1 MSNIDERIVRMTF
14 DNDMFERNVATS
26 IKSLNDLKAA
36 MNFDNATAS
45 LGNIDKTLSN
55 VNFSK
60 LEAGIDS
67 ITKRFSTLGIVG
79 MTAVQDLTRSIE
91 GLVFSK
97 GMSLYNA
104 TIGQIKSGGWNRATN
119 IDKARFA
126 IEGLHMAWDE
136 LEPSISAAVNGTRF
150 GFDEAAN
157 AASQLAASNVQ
168 VGKEMDNALKSIANM
183 ASQTGAEY
191 SEIAH
196 IYTVIAGNGKLM
208 TEQMQQFSYRGF
220 NAASAMAKVWDKTE
234 AEVREMVSKG
244 EVDFK
249 EFSDAM
255 NEYLGEGAQRANKTF
270 EGAFANMKAALSRV
284 GQPFAKSYRDAM
296 IPVFNSLRTLINYIN
311 KTRISE
317 LTGIFEDFAQKASHL
332 FVGVLGRI
340 DLTFLDP
347 IINGIKTA
355 YTWFDAFMT
364 RVTPLWTKWT
374 EVADEVANT
383 AKGVTE
389 TVDYVDE
396 MAQKFIRGDYGN
408 GVEKR
413 RAAMEAE
420 NKNFELIQNRVNEL
434 MGSTF
439 RYDAAEQEATKS
451 VKDNTEATKENAE
464 AIEEANSMWKKQVSF
479 IENAKNVIA
488 TWPKKIADAFS
499 SVIGKDSAINKLAT
513 AFAGVKSIFEIVG
526 KTAISLVDGALEPVA
541 KAVAHIVNIIL
552 TIGEVI
558 GSLFINLN
566 KLLNG
571 LGFYEIVH
579 AAASTIGNFLNFIAE
594 GLDNVITL
602 LSKPLIAAFN
612 VVGNA
617 ATFLRGGLSN
627 FFESIKRSD
636 ALHNLHVQLVVL
648 RAAFNDFKSKTIDKI
663 RNSFA
668 HFFESIKRSDALH
681 NLYISFNR
689 LKRNVRDFFTKGG
702 IDKVTTRFKNF
713 FETIRRSD
721 EFHRLHNSFHRLTR
735 NLKIT
740 AKQGFDKLKTSFDNL
755 MKKMKDK
762 GIKLPTPSFNKFG
775 KAVSKVAETVLEF
788 LNKIVSKINV
798 TKIIEKITDGL
809 AKAIDFFGDLA
820 VVVHGILGKAFD
832 YILDKISDFVNWLN
846 ETTGGIEGIKESI
859 KNNETLSAFADW
871 VSNIGESFKTA
882 KDDVVDW
889 VKTTAESVKNGTFEL
904 PEIDLEGIKESFN
917 NLLDWIIEKLEAI
930 RDAIVNFFS
939 NLNIPGFDELFKE
952 DDSAEITSTTLA
964 STNGIFGGMSM
975 PTQEQVNSATNSAKG
990 YFDQLKDMLPSQQQL
1005 NILKEANK
1013 ENDSFFGKLVN
1024 YIPSKEQLSSA
1035 ETNMLAATGYFDQF
1049 TASLPTQQEVATVEA
1064 VNEESKGFFDR
1075 LKDMLPT
1082 MEQVDGAIGYAK
1094 KLAWSFVGLKAGFGI
1109 SKTISGVGD
1118 TVKNAAKTVK
1128 SFNGVLDNLSGGIK
1142 KVSTARSKMEKANAR
1157 EVNATALLKVAGAI
1171 GIVAFSLKLLSTIPA
1186 TKIGDV
1192 TTAVIAIAGG
1202 LAILY
1207 AVVSKFGSKKGGG
1220 KKGSDA
1226 VVDIGAAIQ
1235 DLGKSISKGLKK
1247 IGNAA
1252 MIMAFVYGVKT
1263 IIDVVKDIKDMSW
1276 SEAKD
1281 AVKIMGAVMLELAGS
1296 IGIISL
1302 TGIGSSLG
1310 KGLGQTAILLSYI
1323 YGIKTLADA
1332 LKDIAAIPEEDLR
1345 KAKGTLETF
1354 MGLLDVFALIAKP
1367 GKLTDRKGGLLGK
1380 VFGEK
1385 QQYSNGG
1392 SKSIV
1397 LPMLAMIGS
1406 ILAITYSLKTLS
1418 EIDAKDLKN
1427 AEAAVSVIELITA
1440 VLLNA
1445 FKKLIL
1451 SLTVL
1456 TEQIGKNKHG
1466 KSDFGV
1472 AIIGIIAVIGT
1483 IIGAFVVFD
1492 KAKITDPA
1500 QIISTTIALSRTL
1513 RAIAALAKVM
1523 GELASGTDAAGGGMG
1538 RALKFVGIAT
1548 LIATAVGA
1556 IAMII
1561 TYFSP
1566 DFAKK
1571 MHDAAPIIEEF
1582 GGWVGSLV
1590 GGFIGGALDAI
1601 VDFVGG
1607 KIGAAFDALPGKLTS
1622 FMEGLQ
1628 PFLDAVE
1635 GISTD
1640 GALAFVDIVGALAG
1654 IFVLEALDAM
1664 FEFFTGESS
1673 FTKFGNGIK
1682 EFADAIVAYSDTL
1695 EANPIDAS
1703 AVESSANAGKM
1714 LAELEAAIPNR
1725 GGKLAEWI
1733 GDNTL
1738 EDFAKGLKPFADAI
1752 VAYSDKLEANPI
1764 DISAVES
1771 SANAGK
1777 MLADLEDTIPNT
1789 GGALANWIGDNKL
1802 DKFAERLAPF
1812 AEAITAY
1819 SDKLEANPI
1828 DEAAVTSSAN
1838 AGKLLAELED
1848 AIPNTGGSLSTLL
1861 FGDNTLDNF
1870 GSRLEAFADSLIT
1883 FSNKVKGDNAINET
1897 AVRKATN
1904 MGEILVALENSIS
1917 NQGGFIEF
1925 MVGDNSI
1932 ENFGTRLEA
1941 FGESMI
1947 NFSSILSG
1955 DYANSGTNIA
1965 MAFQSEVVE
1974 GVIGTIQKLVDFVN
1988 VINEGGDF
1996 DKFEENMSALEGIE
2010 LIMLSQLEHL
2020 GEMLGA
2026 EDSDYQKS
2034 FEDIGKKVIEG
2045 LNSGIQNAMSEDDK
2059 GQSKSLATALVEGL
2073 ADDAF
2078 ISKLKT
2084 ESETVGSTI
2093 AGAITGITDEDG
2105 ELTTFTE
2112 GLITSFT
2119 EMLNTVKTAVDGQ
2132 ADDFIEAGVRWAAG
2146 IVTGLRSNTAVNSV
2160 MQAAKNLGNSA
2171 ISTLRG
2177 MSSSFNSIGSGWASS
2192 LSTGL
2197 SYSQTRL
2204 NQSATTL
2211 GRTTGQAFTTAY
2223 QTATSNVFATTG
2235 TTPGTSGSTGK
2246 KEQEDTVHKAGMVI
2260 GEEIADGIVEGTTDS
2275 VKNFA
2280 SSVTTMA
2287 SYANAVMNEALDTN
2301 PVITPVL
2308 DMSNVQAGAGLMNNY
2323 LGGTY
2328 MMADKASNYTS
2339 SLLSGVGMNRP
2350 DTDLQNQMNAMATQ
2364 EALNG
2369 IRQDIK
2375 DLGESMSHMQ
2385 MVMNNGALVGQIG
2398 RGMDKQLGSIQ
2409 KFKERWA

>member
-79 MTAVQDLTRSIE
+79 MTAVQDLTRAVE
-91 GLVFSK
+91 GFVFSK
-97 GMSLYNA
+97 GMKLYAN
-104 TIGQIKSGGWNRATN
+104 TIGQIRSGGWSRATN

-126 IEGLHMAWDE
+126 IEGLHKSWDD
-136 LEPSISAAVNGTRF
+136 LQPSINNAVNDTRF

-157 AASQLAASNVQ
+157 AAAQLAASNVQ
-168 VGKEMDNALKSIANM
+168 IGEEMDNALMSISNV

-220 NAASAMAKVWDKTE
+220 NAAAAMAEVWGTTE
-234 AEVREMVSKG
+234 SAVREMVTKG

-249 EFSDAM
+249 KFSDAM
-255 NEYLGEGAQRANKTF
+255 NTYLEGGAKRANSTF
-270 EGAFANMKAALSRV
+270 EGSFANMKAALSRV
-284 GQPFAKSYRDAM
+284 GQPFYKSYRDAM
-296 IPVFNSLRTLINYIN
+296 IPVFNSIKTLIKYIN
-311 KTRISE
+311 GTRISQLAE
-317 LTGIFEDFAQKASHL
+317 IFEDFAQKASHL
-332 FVGVLGRI
+332 FVGVLGKI
-340 DLTFLDP
+340 DLKFLDP
-347 IINGIKTA
+347 IVNGIKTA
-355 YTWFDAFMT
+355 YNWFDGFMSK
-364 RVTPLWTKWT
+364 VTPLWTKWT
-374 EVADEVANT
+374 EVTDEVAET
-383 AKGVTE
+383 AKGVVE

-420 NKNFELIQNRVNEL
+420 GKSFELIQNRVNEL
-434 MGSTF
+434 LGCTF
-439 RYDAAEQEATKS
+439 RYDVAEQDATES
-451 VKDNTEATKENAE
+451 VKENTSATKENAE

-499 SVIGKDSAINKLAT
+499 SVIDKDSAINNLAT

-663 RNSFA
+663 TNSFS

-689 LKRNVRDFFTKGG
+689 LKRNVSDFFTKGG

-721 EFHRLHNSFHRLTR
+721 EFHKLHNSFHRLTR
-735 NLKIT
+735 TVKNT

-755 MKKMKDK
+755 MKKLKDK
-762 GIKLPTPSFNKFG
+762 GIKLPTPSFNKLG
-775 KAVSKVAETVLEF
+775 KAVSKVAESVLEF
-788 LNKIVSKINV
+788 LNKIVSKIDIA
-798 TKIIEKITDGL
+798 KIIEKITGGL
-809 AKAIDFFGDLA
+809 AKAIDFLGDLA
-820 VVVHGILGKAFD
+820 VVVRGVLGKALD
-832 YILDKISDFVNWLN
+832 YISTKFKEFVNWLN

-859 KNNETLSAFADW
+859 KKNETLSAFADW
-871 VSNIGESFKTA
+871 VSNIGENFKTA
-882 KDDVVDW
+882 KDGIVDW

-964 STNGIFGGMSM
+964 SANGIFGGMSM

-990 YFDQLKDMLPSQQQL
+990 YFDQLKDMLPSQQEL

-1049 TASLPTQQEVATVEA
+1049 TASLPTQQEAATVEA

-1118 TVKNAAKTVK
+1118 TVKNASKTVK
-1128 SFNGVLDNLSGGIK
+1128 SFNGVLDNLAGGIK
-1142 KVSTARSKMEKANAR
+1142 KVSTARSELEKAKSRNL
-1157 EVNATALLKVAGAI
+1157 NATALLKVAGAI
-1171 GIVAFSLKLLSTIPA
+1171 GIVALSLKLLSTIP
-1186 TKIGDV
+1186 TDKLG
-1192 TTAVIAIAGG
+1192 AVVLSVAAIAGV

-1207 AVVSKFGSKKGGG
+1207 AVVSKFTSKKGGS
-1220 KKGSDA
+1220 KGSDA

-1235 DLGKSISKGLKK
+1235 DLGKNIGKGLKK

-1263 IIDVVKDIKDMSW
+1263 IIDVMKDIKDMSW
-1276 SEAKD
+1276 AETKD

-1296 IGIISL
+1296 VSLMSL
-1302 TGIGSSLG
+1302 TGMGSSFG
-1310 KGLGQTAILLSYI
+1310 KGLGQTAILLGYI
-1323 YGIKTLADA
+1323 HGIKTLADA
-1332 LKDIAAIPEEDLR
+1332 LKDIAKIPEEDLR
-1345 KAKGTLETF
+1345 KAKSTLETF

-1367 GKLTDRKGGLLGK
+1367 GKLTDRKGGLLSK

-1385 QQYSNGG
+1385 QQHSNGG

-1406 ILAITYSLKTLS
+1406 ILAITHSLKTLS
-1418 EIDAKDLKN
+1418 KIDAKDLAN
-1427 AEAAVSVIELITA
+1427 ARNAIGAIELLTA
-1440 VLLNA
+1440 LLLKT
-1445 FKKLIL
+1445 FSGL
-1451 SLTVL
+1451 SESMGDL
-1456 TEQIGKNKHG
+1456 TEAINENGKAN
-1466 KSDFGV
+1466 FAV
-1472 AIIGIIAVIGT
+1472 ALLGMIGT
-1483 IIGAFVVFD
+1483 LAAIVGAFVLFD
-1492 KAKITDPA
+1492 KAKIRDPA
-1500 QIISTTIALSRTL
+1500 QIVSTTLAISRSI
-1513 RAIAALAKVM
+1513 RAIAVLAETMAEISEGGISLEAIGAGLGWIGIAIGLVTAIGALA
-1523 GELASGTDAAGGGMG
+1523 S
-1538 RALKFVGIAT
+1538 
-1548 LIATAVGA
+1548 A
-1556 IAMII
+1556 IG
-1561 TYFSP
+1561 Y
-1566 DFAKK
+1566 FAKDTALLEA
-1571 MHDAAPIIEEF
+1571 MHDGGEVLKEF
-1582 GGWVGSLV
+1582 GGWIGEFIGGLV
-1590 GGFIGGALDAI
+1590 GGILDGI
-1601 VDFVGG
+1601 IDFVFGD
-1607 KIGAAFDALPGKLTS
+1607 IGTAFDALPDKLNG

-1635 GISTD
+1635 GMSTD
-1640 GALAFVDIVGALAG
+1640 GADAFVGIIKALAG
-1654 IFVLEALDAM
+1654 VFILEGLDAM
-1664 FEFFTGESS
+1664 FEWLTGQSS
-1673 FTKFGNGIK
+1673 FTKFGNSLKDFGNALV
-1682 EFADAIVAYSDTL
+1682 EYSDIL
-1695 EANPIDAS
+1695 EANPINEKV
-1703 AVESSANAGKM
+1703 VESSGRAADIVIDLANKVPNEGGL
-1714 LAELEAAIPNR
+1714 LAMIV
-1725 GGKLAEWI
+1725 
-1733 GDNTL
+1733 GDNTMGK
-1738 EDFAKGLKPFADAI
+1738 FGNRLK
-1752 VAYSDKLEANPI
+1752 
-1764 DISAVES
+1764 
-1771 SANAGK
+1771 
-1777 MLADLEDTIPNT
+1777 
-1789 GGALANWIGDNKL
+1789 
-1802 DKFAERLAPF
+1802 KFAEGVRD
-1812 AEAITAY
+1812 Y
-1819 SDKLEANPI
+1819 SNVFEKDPVNE
-1828 DEAAVTSSAN
+1828 EAVTSSGRAAEMLIDLGN
-1838 AGKLLAELED
+1838 KVPNEGGLLAK
-1848 AIPNTGGSLSTLL
+1848 IV
-1861 FGDNTLDNF
+1861 GDNNMSKF
-1870 GSRLEAFADSLIT
+1870 GSRFKKFAEGVRDY
-1883 FSNKVKGDNAINET
+1883 SNVFENDPIDET
-1897 AVRKATN
+1897 AVKSSLRAGYMLVNIAKVVPNSGGLFDKIMGSNDIDDFGTRLTSFGESLVSFSDTVKKEGAIDETAVKKAESI
-1904 MGEILVALENSIS
+1904 GSILVALENSIS
-1917 NQGGFIEF
+1917 DQGGLISMLLFGSNDIQSF
-1925 MVGDNSI
+1925 GD
-1932 ENFGTRLEA
+1932 RLEE
-1941 FGESMI
+1941 FGKSLVMFT
-1947 NFSSILSG
+1947 NILSG
-1955 DYANSGTNIA
+1955 ENNLSATDIPA
-1965 MAFQSEVVE
+1965 AFKPEVVDE
-1974 GVIGTIQKLVDFVN
+1974 VIGSIEKLVEFANVVAAVDF
-1988 VINEGGDF
+1988 E
-1996 DKFEENMSALEGIE
+1996 KFGENTSALTSIE
-2010 LIMLSQLEHL
+2010 WMLMHQIQDL
-2020 GEMLGA
+2020 GKAMDENGVDLQTPFD
-2026 EDSDYQKS
+2026 E
-2034 FEDIGKKVIEG
+2034 IGKKLVG
-2045 LNSGIQNAMSEDDK
+2045 YMNTGIQNAMSEDDE

-2073 ADDAF
+2073 ADETF
-2078 ISKLKT
+2078 LSKIKT
-2084 ESETVGSTI
+2084 ESETIGSTI
-2093 AGAITGITDEDG
+2093 AGAITGITEEDG
-2105 ELTTFTE
+2105 ELTAFTE
-2112 GLITSFT
+2112 GLVTSFT
-2119 EMLNTVKTAVDGQ
+2119 TMLNTVKTAVDGQ
-2132 ADDFIEAGVRWAAG
+2132 ADDFIEVGVRWAAG

-2160 MQAAKNLGNSA
+2160 TQAAKRLGDSA
-2171 ISTLRG
+2171 LSSLRS
-2177 MSSSFNSIGSGWASS
+2177 MSSSFSSIGTGWASS

-2197 SYSQTRL
+2197 SSSQRTL

-2223 QTATSNVFATTG
+2223 QTATNNVFATTG
-2235 TTPGTSGSTGK
+2235 QGTRGDTTDQTRPRGLGR
-2246 KEQEDTVHKAGMVI
+2246 VI
-2260 GEEIADGIVEGTTDS
+2260 GEEVTEGIAEGTMDS
-2275 VKNFA
+2275 VKGFTT
-2280 SSVTTMA
+2280 SVTTMA
-2287 SYANAVMNEALDTN
+2287 AYANSVMNEALDTN

-2308 DMSNVQAGAGLMNNY
+2308 DMSNVQAGAGLMDSY
-2323 LGGTY
+2323 LGGTFT
-2328 MMADKASNYTS
+2328 MADKAAGYTS
-2339 SLLSGVGMNRP
+2339 SLLNGVGTRQGSV
-2350 DTDLQNQMNAMATQ
+2350 DAQNQMNNMATQ
-2364 EALNG
+2364 EALQG
-2369 IRQDIK
+2369 IRQDIR